1 MPVNQLKRCWTR
13 QLHLVSL
20 EVDRQLFGVVYGYV
34 IKVVSCYSFISFT
47 SRIIPI
53 SWIVGFPSM
62 STFISFLN
70 HSTHMGS
77 KSIIVNLK

>member
-53 SWIVGFPSM
+53 S
-62 STFISFLN
+62 
-70 HSTHMGS
+70 
-77 KSIIVNLK
+77 